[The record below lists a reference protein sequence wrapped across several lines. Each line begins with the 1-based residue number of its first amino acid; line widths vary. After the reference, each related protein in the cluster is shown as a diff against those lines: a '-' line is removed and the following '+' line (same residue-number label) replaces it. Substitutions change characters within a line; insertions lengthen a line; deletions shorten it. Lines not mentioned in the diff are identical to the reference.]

1 MFPLGAYKNN
11 RRHVRVISAYAHNH
25 IDKSAEIKEHVR
37 RFSRAVDQ
45 RIIISEIIQN
55 RPSLLAAV
63 VFLFFVYV
71 WRDLYAV
78 PSRSSRSLRLR
89 IASIRFEC
97 ILLVS
102 MNFYFF
108 YSLAMFYRDM
118 NLISTVVSVRAILR
132 PQSACRAQTRGVL
145 LRHR

>member
-1 MFPLGAYKNN
+1 MLIAKSTHPPQSRSTFDDFYEQS
-11 RRHVRVISAYAHNH
+11 IS
-25 IDKSAEIKEHVR
+25 V
-37 RFSRAVDQ
+37 F
-45 RIIISEIIQN
+45 ISEIIQN
-55 RPSLLAAV
+55 RPWLFAAV

-102 MNFYFF
+102 MNFYFS
-108 YSLAMFYRDM
+108 YSL
-118 NLISTVVSVRAILR
+118 NSLLCSTAI
-132 PQSACRAQTRGVL
+132 
-145 LRHR
+145 

>member
-1 MFPLGAYKNN
+1 MFNQ
-11 RRHVRVISAYAHNH
+11 VISAHAHSH
-25 IDKSAEIKEHVR
+25 IDASAAIKEHVR

-55 RPSLLAAV
+55 RPSLSAAV

-78 PSRSSRSLRLR
+78 PSRLSRSLRLR

-108 YSLAMFYRDM
+108 YSL
-118 NLISTVVSVRAILR
+118 NSLLCSTAI
-132 PQSACRAQTRGVL
+132 
-145 LRHR
+145 

>member
-1 MFPLGAYKNN
+1 MLIDA
-11 RRHVRVISAYAHNH
+11 SAA
-25 IDKSAEIKEHVR
+25 IKEHVR
-37 RFSRAVDQ
+37 LFSRAVYQ

-55 RPSLLAAV
+55 RPSLLVAV

-78 PSRSSRSLRLR
+78 PSRLSRSLRLR

-108 YSLAMFYRDM
+108 YSL
-118 NLISTVVSVRAILR
+118 NSLLCSTAI
-132 PQSACRAQTRGVL
+132 
-145 LRHR
+145 

>member
-1 MFPLGAYKNN
+1 MFDQL
-11 RRHVRVISAYAHNH
+11 ISAHAHGRNDAPAA
-25 IDKSAEIKEHVR
+25 IMEHVR
-37 RFSRAVDQ
+37 RFLRAVDQ

-55 RPSLLAAV
+55 RPWLFAAV

-102 MNFYFF
+102 MNFYFS
-108 YSLAMFYRDM
+108 YALNSL
-118 NLISTVVSVRAILR
+118 LCSTAI
-132 PQSACRAQTRGVL
+132 
-145 LRHR
+145 